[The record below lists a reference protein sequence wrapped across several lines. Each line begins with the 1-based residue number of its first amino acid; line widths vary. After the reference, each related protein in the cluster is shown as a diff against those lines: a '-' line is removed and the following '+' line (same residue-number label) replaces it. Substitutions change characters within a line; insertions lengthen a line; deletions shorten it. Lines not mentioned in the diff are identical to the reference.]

1 MSAAVATSAVL
12 PDPAAPTRVTIP
24 PKPSAALCKS
34 MSNSPSSADRPARPM
49 SGSVRRGARGLQFQV
64 GEFGLPQPG
73 SLRGQ
78 QWYGRDLLP
87 YKDTGG
93 LYKGRLEVDYR
104 IVRERTVLSPRPHSR
119 RLFRSWSGD
128 PTPAPLTGFPAGD
141 GGVLADY
148 LDLPQMQAAVL
159 HCLLSLDHPVD
170 EGGLRDLMLGTGL
183 LDEYEI
189 GQASIPHRIAMLA
202 HNL

>member
-141 GGVLADY
+141 GGVLAE
-148 LDLPQMQAAVL
+148 
-159 HCLLSLDHPVD
+159 CLAPDCSMSMRLARPAFPTASLCSLITYKTLCSSRVFPHPIWHA
-170 EGGLRDLMLGTGL
+170 T
-183 LDEYEI
+183 
-189 GQASIPHRIAMLA
+189 H
-202 HNL
+202 